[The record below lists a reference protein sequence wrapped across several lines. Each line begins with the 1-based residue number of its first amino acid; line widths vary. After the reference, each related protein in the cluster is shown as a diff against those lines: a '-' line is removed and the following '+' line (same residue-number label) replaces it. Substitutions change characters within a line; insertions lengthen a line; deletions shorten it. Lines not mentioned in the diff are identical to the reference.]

1 MGQPRGEHRSRLR
14 AAVRG
19 AEGQEEG
26 GQGAQGATGVQ
37 GSKGATGPKGANA
50 LGTLIGGA
58 EIGENG
64 GFAYS
69 ATDGLLTF
77 TSGSTKFVVLMYT
90 SGSS

>member
-1 MGQPRGEHRSRLR
+1 MCIRD
-14 AAVRG
+14 RG
-19 AEGQEEG
+19 AQGASPQGAQG
-26 GQGAQGATGVQ
+26 GQGAQGATGTQ
-37 GSKGATGPKGANA
+37 GNKGATGSKGANA

-58 EIGENG
+58 EIGAEG
-64 GFAYS
+64 GFTYS